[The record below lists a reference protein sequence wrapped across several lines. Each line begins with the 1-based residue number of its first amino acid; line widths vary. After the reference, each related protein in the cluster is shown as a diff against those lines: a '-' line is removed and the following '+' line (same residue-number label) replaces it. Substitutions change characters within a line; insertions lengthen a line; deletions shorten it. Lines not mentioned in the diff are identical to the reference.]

1 MPVVQLVLHVPSSGR
16 YPVSCLATGLFE
28 QANTFYVHA
37 AIHSLTH
44 VIDSQQADTCGAEC
58 FHFDTGTNVV
68 DSYIKLVRKK
78 VDRDFEPKLIHT
90 RVGLGYIL
98 TAEP

>member
-16 YPVSCLATGLFE
+16 YPVSCLAAGLFE

-44 VIDSQQADTCGAEC
+44 VIDSQQADTCSAEC
-58 FHFDTGTNVV
+58 FHFDTGTTETLAAGRAMHDAGRHIN
-68 DSYIKLVRKK
+68 LE
-78 VDRDFEPKLIHT
+78 VDRDT
-90 RVGLGYIL
+90 GQRDRVAQGNQL
-98 TAEP
+98 